1 LSFFALIPGKIVFLE
16 LAIFKQPQLWMIEGM
31 EPTVEEMNEKL
42 FEYLKIYNFLRL
54 HQSLKYKTPAE
65 KFEEYIRGHQGV
77 HHVLNSNNHFTEL
90 NGKVRLEGESPFTGA

>member
-1 LSFFALIPGKIVFLE
+1 
-16 LAIFKQPQLWMIEGM
+16 MIEGT

-77 HHVLNSNNHFTEL
+77 HYVLNSNNHFTEL
-90 NGKVRLEGESPFTGA
+90 NGKVRLEGGKPLYRGLEEIEDATLKPVYCSV